1 MPRLYEAGLHG
12 RKNGRGFYLYPA
24 KKKGPKPVNHEVYS
38 LLGGAERRPIPE
50 SEIQNRLALLM
61 VNEAVYCLQE
71 GVISSPRDGDL
82 GAILGLG
89 FPPFRGGPFRYVDT
103 EGASTIVDRLEAL
116 VREHGRRFAPATM
129 LTEMVKNGGRFYQ
142 S

>member
-1 MPRLYEAGLHG
+1 
-12 RKNGRGFYLYPA
+12 
-24 KKKGPKPVNHEVYS
+24 VEV
-38 LLGGAERRPIPE
+38 
-50 SEIQNRLALLM
+50 SEIQDRLALLM
-61 VNEAVYCLQE
+61 VNEAVHCLQE

-89 FPPFRGGPFRYVDT
+89 FPPFRGGPFRYVDAD
-103 EGASTIVDRLEAL
+103 GASKIIERLEGLA
-116 VREHGRRFAPATM
+116 EKHGKRFEPATM

>member
-1 MPRLYEAGLHG
+1 
-12 RKNGRGFYLYPA
+12 
-24 KKKGPKPVNHEVYS
+24 
-38 LLGGAERRPIPE
+38 
-50 SEIQNRLALLM
+50 
-61 VNEAVYCLQE
+61 LQE

-103 EGASTIVDRLEAL
+103 VGRGAITARLEELA
-116 VREHGRRFAPATM
+116 EKHGRRFEPAPM
-129 LTEMVKNGGRFYQ
+129 LRETVKNRGKFY